1 MSNIEDLTDLLENDV
16 IPEIEG
22 FIDDLFEKIADNK
35 HASSEDKEQL
45 KEVQELRDEF
55 KLMLQEVKSGEMD
68 EDECAEIIEEIDTMR
83 NEEGDGQ

>member
-22 FIDDLFEKIADNK
+22 FIDDLFKKIADNK
-35 HASSEDKEQL
+35 HASNEDKEQL

-55 KLMLQEVKSGEMD
+55 KLMLQEVKAGEMD
-68 EDECAEIIEEIDTMR
+68 EDECAEIIEEIDEMR
-83 NEEGDGQ
+83 NEEGGE